1 MKRKIVSVWEVN
13 QYVGRLIEEDYML
26 NDLWIQGEI
35 SNCKYHQS
43 GHVYFTIKDVK
54 ASINAVMFDRDVRRL
69 AFRLTEG
76 MKIYARVRITIYEK
90 TGAYQAYVQD
100 VEKQG
105 KGLLYEKF
113 ERLKAQLMQEGLFDE
128 AYKKPIPAFPKHV
141 GVITSRTG
149 AAVKDIL
156 QVAKRRNPSIPFTI
170 YPTHVQGELAIPE
183 IVAAIELANRERR
196 VDVIILG
203 RGGGS
208 IEDLWAFNEE
218 EVARAIFE
226 SEIPIVSAVGHEVDF
241 TISDFVSDK
250 RAATPSAAAEMVVPS
265 RSELVELINSYQRSI
280 RKRIEEK
287 TKAAKDQL
295 SYLLS
300 RPVYAKKDTFYKMK
314 MQEVEDYSRALQMA
328 YKQQLT
334 KGERRYELAIHKLEQ
349 LSPLNTLKRGYS
361 LTMKEDKI
369 IKQIADVELGELLSV
384 RVTDGNIAVQV
395 CEKESLNGQKSG

>member
-1 MKRKIVSVWEVN
+1 
-13 QYVGRLIEEDYML
+13 
-26 NDLWIQGEI
+26 
-35 SNCKYHQS
+35 
-43 GHVYFTIKDVK
+43 
-54 ASINAVMFDRDVRRL
+54 
-69 AFRLTEG
+69 
-76 MKIYARVRITIYEK
+76 
-90 TGAYQAYVQD
+90 
-100 VEKQG
+100 
-105 KGLLYEKF
+105 
-113 ERLKAQLMQEGLFDE
+113 
-128 AYKKPIPAFPKHV
+128 
-141 GVITSRTG
+141 
-149 AAVKDIL
+149 
-156 QVAKRRNPSIPFTI
+156 
-170 YPTHVQGELAIPE
+170 
-183 IVAAIELANRERR
+183 
-196 VDVIILG
+196 
-203 RGGGS
+203 
-208 IEDLWAFNEE
+208 
-218 EVARAIFE
+218 
-226 SEIPIVSAVGHEVDF
+226 
-241 TISDFVSDK
+241 
-250 RAATPSAAAEMVVPS
+250 MVVPS